1 MIGALIGIVVSAVT
15 GATVVF
21 IIVGGV
27 LCFIVIY
34 AVQEAFRRVLAA
46 RGARLDVKHDQDR
59 GRPAAEPS
67 SRKRPTAPPER
78 H

>member
-1 MIGALIGIVVSAVT
+1 MMKLLRSNAVSPMIGAMIWIVVSALT

-46 RGARLDVKHDQDR
+46 RGT
-59 GRPAAEPS
+59 G
-67 SRKRPTAPPER
+67 
-78 H
+78 